1 LYTSIES
8 LSVVAES
15 LAPYRGSGAFRSSM
29 LVRAGLPLAISEL
42 QLSDD
47 VEVVDLDE
55 PAVLVAEGLRPSR
68 VATRQ
73 RSVTQRIAAGLFERH
88 PDAAALLWWS
98 TLEASWLNATI
109 FDRAAA
115 SLSVRRTEK
124 LTPDHPLVREAAAF
138 LALRVT

>member
-1 LYTSIES
+1 MEP

-15 LAPYRGSGAFRSSM
+15 LAPYRGSGAFNASM

-42 QLSDD
+42 ELPDEAD
-47 VEVVDLDE
+47 VVDLDD
-55 PAVLVAEGLRPSR
+55 PAALVAEGLRPSR

-73 RSVTQRIAAGLFERH
+73 RAVTQDLAAGLFRRH
-88 PDAAALLWWS
+88 RDAAALLWWS

-115 SLSVRRTEK
+115 SVSTRRSEV
-124 LTPDHPLVREAAAF
+124 LAPDHPLVREAAAF
-138 LALRVT
+138 LALRMT